1 MAPETSLIKL
11 HLPAKAHFAFS
22 YEDFGWVLS
31 ARTLVSNGGDKLRTT
46 GQPTRVKL
54 EC

>member
-11 HLPAKAHFAFS
+11 HLPAKAYFAFS
-22 YEDFGWVLS
+22 YEDFGWILS
-31 ARTLVSNGGDKLRTT
+31 ARALVSKGSDKLRTA